1 MVVRL
6 KFLGPGSPRKAAAIE
21 PFSSALLGALNE
33 ITRCREII
41 WRHVKRTERR
51 HDANLDLV
59 GELLDI
65 VDESPL
71 DQQGDCMQDPGDR
84 PFSAALSRYKHIQL
98 EARRSVT
105 LRGPPPPELESSW
118 RSRRPSASGRRFEPV
133 GRRPVSRRSRGWRRS
148 PIPSREQP
156 PYPRRRSR

>member
-6 KFLGPGSPRKAAAIE
+6 KFGRPGSPQKAASIE

-59 GELLDI
+59 GE
-65 VDESPL
+65 P
-71 DQQGDCMQDPGDR
+71 
-84 PFSAALSRYKHIQL
+84 
-98 EARRSVT
+98 RS
-105 LRGPPPPELESSW
+105 
-118 RSRRPSASGRRFEPV
+118 
-133 GRRPVSRRSRGWRRS
+133 
-148 PIPSREQP
+148 I
-156 PYPRRRSR
+156 